1 MNLGTLLQ
9 GKGTY
14 TLGSVGLVIGL
25 IMAVTTFLDMP
36 DDYTVKQAIKGLLWS
51 EGMLMIYGNAL
62 FLYLRRGIDG
72 QTEKV
77 KAATEEI
84 TDERA
89 RQLLTKVLADIK
101 QEKEVK

>member
-1 MNLGTLLQ
+1 MLGA
-9 GKGTY
+9 
-14 TLGSVGLVIGL
+14 
-25 IMAVTTFLDMP
+25 IMSVTTFLDMP
-36 DDYTVKQAIKGLLWS
+36 DDFTVKQVIKGLLWS

-72 QTEKV
+72 QTDKM
-77 KAATEEI
+77 AAAAEEI

-89 RQLLTKVLADIK
+89 RQLLTKVLADLK